1 MTGVF
6 VADFGSGDVRV
17 AVTGA
22 GDSVFRV
29 EAMEQALASDF
40 APQSIAAVTVPA
52 DNCLSDMHASS
63 DYRAHLVNV
72 MAKRAVTAAG

>member
-1 MTGVF
+1 
-6 VADFGSGDVRV
+6 
-17 AVTGA
+17 
-22 GDSVFRV
+22 
-29 EAMEQALASDF
+29 MEQALASDF